1 MRTYQKRYQRSAA
14 ILNHK
19 YCIYMIP
26 ALLSAVGVSLSEFA
40 DSLIVGRLLSE
51 NAFAIVNLGI
61 PIVFMAATIYT
72 TTGLGGSLLYA
83 EYLAKKEKDR
93 ADACFTASVIAS
105 LGAGLILF
113 IALMLFRTRLAASAT
128 GENAEVMEDLESRIS
143 ELFMQELGDES
154 RVVSLSLVERVTGQL
169 GMPDGGPEKPQAAES
184 AGPEPDPAI
193 RKKIYRDYDNKRIA
207 GVCAGLAVYLD
218 IDVVL
223 ARVLMLV
230 ALVAGTAGFWIYVI
244 CWIAIPKAVTPTQK
258 CEMHGVPVTAENIA
272 AYSKKK

>member
-1 MRTYQKRYQRSAA
+1 MKKVLNISLAGRSFAIEEDAYKR
-14 ILNHK
+14 
-19 YCIYMIP
+19 
-26 ALLSAVGVSLSEFA
+26 LSEY
-40 DSLIVGRLLSE
+40 
-51 NAFAIVNLGI
+51 LGH
-61 PIVFMAATIYT
+61 
-72 TTGLGGSLLYA
+72 
-83 EYLAKKEKDR
+83 
-93 ADACFTASVIAS
+93 
-105 LGAGLILF
+105 
-113 IALMLFRTRLAASAT
+113 FRTRLAASAT

-169 GMPDGGPEKPQAAES
+169 GMPDG
-184 AGPEPDPAI
+184 PDPAI